1 MHYINRLF
9 TYLLTYM
16 DQYKELNRQCK
27 KSARQDK
34 QNWAES
40 KATQGEAYL
49 AAGQIKDAFAHCRN
63 LRAACLRKVSAI
75 LDDHGNLISDKAV
88 KAHR

>member
-1 MHYINRLF
+1 
-9 TYLLTYM
+9 M

-49 AAGQIKDAFAHCRN
+49 AAGRLKMPLRTLEISKLLAHGKSRPFSMIMAT
-63 LRAACLRKVSAI
+63 L
-75 LDDHGNLISDKAV
+75 
-88 KAHR
+88 